1 MADIVQNIP
10 AYPATALQTITAAT
24 GTAATLTLAAPA
36 AGLFHYITLL
46 EIMQYYTAANAALAA
61 PIVVTSTNITGAP
74 AWSQDGQLGV
84 VGKAFYSTYNYG
96 HPGIKCTTA
105 ATATTIV
112 APLLVGVIWRISA
125 AFYVAP

>member
-1 MADIVQNIP
+1 
-10 AYPATALQTITAAT
+10 LQTITAAT

-36 AGLFHYITLL
+36 TGLFHYITYL

-74 AWSQDGQLGV
+74 AWSMDGQLGV
-84 VGKAFYSTYNYG
+84 IGKAFYQQYPYG
-96 HPGIKCTTA
+96 HPGIRATAA